1 MVCFGNYLRDYL
13 EARDISQSEFATRIG
28 VTQKHM
34 NEILNGKTG
43 ITIEMVGNIER
54 LTGISS
60 SFIIAIENRRKM
72 EEKLLEKYQ
81 SKEEINKQIKE
92 EYCVNELKKK
102 KWIRFKD
109 ETNIIQVCIDLLD
122 FMKIKDFDVI
132 PELEKKTLFKK
143 TGENFAKLTLW
154 VAHCDKITENQ
165 KVNEYTS
172 ANFNEL
178 IKEIKK
184 YAYITDNY
192 NPLEIQE
199 ILNKYGIY
207 FCEEKALSGT
217 KVRGC
222 FKLRGKKPAIYTT
235 KNYQAKDSFFYE
247 LFHELGHCKSDYN
260 EAQKKVIFD
269 GSEEQEKRADKF
281 ALETMI
287 PNSIWKLIEKDCS
300 QENIINISM
309 QYKIP
314 LSFIVGRMAKQKMIS
329 YKSKLYNEN
338 KCK

>member
-43 ITIEMVGNIER
+43 ITIEMAGNIER

-60 SFIIAIENRRKM
+60 SFIVAIENRRKI
-72 EEKLLEKYQ
+72 EEKLLEKYEN
-81 SKEEINKQIKE
+81 KEKISKQIKE

-109 ETNIIQVCIDLLD
+109 ETNIIQICIDLLD

-132 PELEKKTLFKK
+132 HELEKKTLFKK

-154 VAHCDKITENQ
+154 VSHCDKITENQ

-178 IKEIKK
+178 VKELKE
-184 YAYITDNY
+184 YAYVTNNY
-192 NPLEIQE
+192 NPSEVQE

-260 EAQKKVIFD
+260 EAQKKVIFE
-269 GSEEQEKRADKF
+269 GSQEQERRADQF

-287 PNSIWKLIEKDCS
+287 PNDIWKLIEKDLS
-300 QENIINISM
+300 KENIINISI

-314 LSFIVGRMAKQKMIS
+314 LSFIVGRMANLKMIS

-338 KCK
+338 KLK

>member
-13 EARDISQSEFATRIG
+13 EARDMSQSEFATRIG

-43 ITIEMVGNIER
+43 ITIEMAGNIER

-60 SFIIAIENRRKM
+60 SFIVAIENRRKM
-72 EEKLLEKYQ
+72 EEKLLEKYE
-81 SKEEINKQIKE
+81 SKEKISKQIKE
-92 EYCVNELKKK
+92 EYSVNELKKK

-109 ETNIIQVCIDLLD
+109 ETNIIQICIDLLD

-132 PELEKKTLFKK
+132 HELEKKTLFKK

-165 KVNEYTS
+165 KVNEYRS
-172 ANFNEL
+172 SNFNEL
-178 IKEIKK
+178 IKEIKE
-184 YAYITDNY
+184 YAYITNNY
-192 NPLEIQE
+192 NPLEVQK

-260 EAQKKVIFD
+260 EAQKKVIFE
-269 GSEEQEKRADKF
+269 GNQEQEKRADQF

-287 PNSIWKLIEKDCS
+287 PNNIWKLIEKDLS
-300 QENIINISM
+300 KENIINISN

-314 LSFIVGRMAKQKMIS
+314 LSFIVGRMANLKLIS

-338 KCK
+338 KLK

>member
-1 MVCFGNYLRDYL
+1 MVCFGDYLKDYL

-28 VTQKHM
+28 VSQKHM
-34 NEILNGKTG
+34 NEILNNKTG
-43 ITIEMVGNIER
+43 ITIEMAGNIER

-60 SFIIAIENRRKM
+60 SFIVAIENRRKI
-72 EEKLLEKYQ
+72 EEKLLEKYD
-81 SKEEINKQIKE
+81 SKEKISKQIKD

-102 KWIRFKD
+102 KWIKFKD
-109 ETNIIQVCIDLLD
+109 ETNIIQICIDLLD

-132 PELEKKTLFKK
+132 NELEKKTLFKK

-154 VAHCDKITENQ
+154 VAHCDKITEKQ
-165 KVNEYTS
+165 EVEEYTS
-172 ANFNEL
+172 ATFNEL
-178 IKEIKK
+178 IKEIKE
-184 YAYITDNY
+184 YAYVTDNY
-192 NPLEIQE
+192 NPLEIQK

-260 EAQKKVIFD
+260 EAQKKVIFE
-269 GSEEQEKRADKF
+269 GSKEQEKRADRF

-287 PNSIWKLIEKDCS
+287 PNSIWKYIEKDYS
-300 QENIINISM
+300 RENIINISSK
-309 QYKIP
+309 YRIP
-314 LSFIVGRMAKQKMIS
+314 ISFIVGRLANLKMIT

-338 KCK
+338 KLK

>member
-43 ITIEMVGNIER
+43 INIEMAGNIER

-60 SFIIAIENRRKM
+60 SFIVAIENRKKL
-72 EEKLLEKYQ
+72 EENLLKKYE
-81 SKEEINKQIKE
+81 SKEKISKYIKE
-92 EYCVNELKKK
+92 EFCVNELKKK
-102 KWIRFKD
+102 RWIRFKD
-109 ETNIIQVCIDLLD
+109 ETNIIQICIDLLN

-132 PELEKKTLFKK
+132 PELERKTLFKK
-143 TGENFAKLTLW
+143 SGENFAKLTLW
-154 VAHCDKITENQ
+154 VAHCDKTTEEQ
-165 KVNEYTS
+165 KVEEYKS
-172 ANFNEL
+172 SNFNDL
-178 IKEIKK
+178 IKEIKE
-184 YAYITDNY
+184 YAYVTDNY
-192 NPLEIQE
+192 NSLEIQK

-222 FKLRGKKPAIYTT
+222 FKVRGKKPAIYTT
-235 KNYQAKDSFFYE
+235 KNYCAKDSFFYE

-260 EAQKKVIFD
+260 EAQKKVIFE
-269 GSEEQEKRADKF
+269 GNEKQEKRADQF

-287 PNSIWKLIEKDCS
+287 PNKVWNLIEKDFS
-300 QENIINISM
+300 EKNIIDISIK
-309 QYKIP
+309 YKIP
-314 LSFIVGRMAKQKMIS
+314 ISFIVGRMANLKLIS
-329 YKSKLYNEN
+329 YKSKLYNQN
-338 KCK
+338 KLK